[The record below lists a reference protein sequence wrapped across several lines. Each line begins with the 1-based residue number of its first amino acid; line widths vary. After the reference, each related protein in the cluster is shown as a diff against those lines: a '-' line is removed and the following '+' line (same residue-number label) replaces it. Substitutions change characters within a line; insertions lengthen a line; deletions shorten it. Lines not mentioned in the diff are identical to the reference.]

1 MERRNVLKSVG
12 LVAAGTTVSPVAM
25 GAPAQPVGPLVVL
38 PDADRARLWR
48 GMMRFLSHEAE
59 TFPYEGMLKAD
70 GRAAVDAVDAWVNS
84 VQAAYN
90 TALPEPFKTQA
101 GLDMKALFLCANTAY
116 RVSPAFAR
124 KLFGGM
130 D

>member
-1 MERRNVLKSVG
+1 M
-12 LVAAGTTVSPVAM
+12 A
-25 GAPAQPVGPLVVL
+25 VL
-38 PDADRARLWR
+38 PEADRAKLWR

-59 TFPYEGMLKAD
+59 TFPYQGMSKAD
-70 GRAAVDAVDAWVNS
+70 GRAAVDAVDTWVNS

-101 GLDMKALFLCANTAY
+101 GVDMKALFLCANAAY
-116 RVSPAFAR
+116 RVSPQFA
-124 KLFGGM
+124 KQLFGEL